1 MNRQSRSRQQ
11 PGARRWLAGW
21 LKLWPVCIS
30 LALLVACQ
38 FPFSPTPLPPLSGS
52 NAEIEL
58 VAGRGQAKP
67 AGGEGWTEF
76 HVRFSLLFGDQIR
89 VPEEETSPTEL
100 RLADGTTLRL
110 DPGTVLQLVEPP
122 PPETR
127 PVFRLVEGRI
137 AANLASSDQ
146 LFDIYVSVPAS
157 FTYNTLNFV
166 VDSQQTGTAFQLWLD
181 EATAHIV
188 VGTEGLVRVTT
199 DEDEAILEPEWQAW
213 AEIDGEIQT
222 IEPRPPD
229 TPTPTVTATPTATHS
244 PTPTLTATPSPTAS
258 PTPTATL
265 TPTPTKV
272 RETPTPVATS
282 TPTVRA
288 TAALPH
294 LYEAPTLLEPHANQ
308 VFGFDQQQSINL
320 VWTPVSLAEDHWYEV
335 QLWQE
340 DEQPKG
346 HYWTKENWW
355 DMGPEYYPG
364 DYYWRVVIVQGKEE
378 HVVGAISPP
387 SETRYFQWV
396 AVGPAPTPGSKPDKP
411 SKPKPTDP
419 PQPKPTDPPQPKPT
433 KERPTA
439 SP

>member
-1 MNRQSRSRQQ
+1 
-11 PGARRWLAGW
+11 
-21 LKLWPVCIS
+21 
-30 LALLVACQ
+30 LV
-38 FPFSPTPLPPLSGS
+38 
-52 NAEIEL
+52 
-58 VAGRGQAKP
+58 
-67 AGGEGWTEF
+67 
-76 HVRFSLLFGDQIR
+76 
-89 VPEEETSPTEL
+89 
-100 RLADGTTLRL
+100 
-110 DPGTVLQLVEPP
+110 
-122 PPETR
+122 
-127 PVFRLVEGRI
+127 
-137 AANLASSDQ
+137 SSDQ

-157 FTYNTLNFV
+157 FTYDILNFV
-166 VDSQQTGTAFQLWLD
+166 VDSQQKGTAFQLWLD
-181 EATAHIV
+181 ETTAHIL

-213 AEIDGEIQT
+213 AEIDGEDQIT
-222 IEPRPPD
+222 EPRPPD

-244 PTPTLTATPSPTAS
+244 PTPTLTPTPSPTAS

-265 TPTPTKV
+265 TPTPTEI

-340 DEQPKG
+340 GEQPRG

-378 HVVGAISPP
+378 GVVGAVSPP
-387 SETRYFQWV
+387 GETRYFQWV
-396 AVGPAPTPGSKPDKP
+396 AVGPAPTPKPDKP

-433 KERPTA
+433 KKPTSRPTSSA
-439 SP
+439 